1 MAGSSAGAEVQIAD
15 CFRFLLEASA
25 LGKIKPNIDGMTEH
39 VPEAI
44 FPPMCRIAK
53 ALFIY
58 SAKTTTVS
66 PLFGKIIQL
75 GVLELQNE
83 DIFRKSR

>member
-1 MAGSSAGAEVQIAD
+1 MAGSSAAD
-15 CFRFLLEASA
+15 SFRFLLAQGVPFPK
-25 LGKIKPNIDGMTEH
+25 LKPNIDGMTEH
-39 VPEAI
+39 PAV

-58 SAKTTTVS
+58 SAKTTTAS

>member
-1 MAGSSAGAEVQIAD
+1 MAGSSAAD
-15 CFRFLLEASA
+15 RFRVLLLEASA
-25 LGKIKPNIDGMTEH
+25 FGKIKPNIDEMTEH
-39 VPEAI
+39 PEAI

>member
-1 MAGSSAGAEVQIAD
+1 MAGSSAAD
-15 CFRFLLEASA
+15 SFRFLLEASA
-25 LGKIKPNIDGMTEH
+25 FGKIKPNIDGMTEH
-39 VPEAI
+39 PEAI

-58 SAKTTTVS
+58 SAKTTTAS

>member
-1 MAGSSAGAEVQIAD
+1 MAGSSAAD
-15 CFRFLLEASA
+15 SFRFLLEASA
-25 LGKIKPNIDGMTEH
+25 FGKIKPNIDGMTEH
-39 VPEAI
+39 PETI